1 MTAGQIA
8 RLTGVAFVISL
19 LTMSV
24 PVMAQAFLPEDNLAY
39 PVQVTMTGGGGSGFF
54 VRRDRTLFFVTA
66 GHVLF
71 EQQRWEPHA
80 GEATLRALRKLA
92 PGRSVAMEIGVLT
105 QLVARN
111 VDPAQAS
118 KMVLDLMARKAT
130 GTQLTALSSAVQEDV
145 EAGLAPAMA
154 LDLRGRG
161 IMSLLPPPSAV
172 STLNP
177 RSTPRP

>member
-1 MTAGQIA
+1 MIA
-8 RLTGVAFVISL
+8 KALEGVAKRASSKAIKAALVRLEENWHRAEKALAPSPTADEISAGADAL
-19 LTMSV
+19 QQKV
-24 PVMAQAFLPEDNLAY
+24 PE
-39 PVQVTMTGGGGSGFF
+39 S
-54 VRRDRTLFFVTA
+54 
-66 GHVLF
+66 
-71 EQQRWEPHA
+71 
-80 GEATLRALRKLA
+80 TLRALRKMA

-111 VDPAQAS
+111 VDPGQAS

>member
-1 MTAGQIA
+1 MLFRSA

-80 GEATLRALRKLA
+80 GEATLRALSKDPRETAVTVIHANVSQFLEAKEIHLD
-92 PGRSVAMEIGVLT
+92 RVRDVA
-105 QLVARN
+105 VARLGTFTR
-111 VDPAQAS
+111 D
-118 KMVLDLMARKAT
+118 VLATTPGVIVTDRKST
-130 GTQLTALSSAVQEDV
+130 RLNSSHTDISRMPSSA
-145 EAGLAPAMA
+145 
-154 LDLRGRG
+154 
-161 IMSLLPPPSAV
+161 
-172 STLNP
+172 
-177 RSTPRP
+177 